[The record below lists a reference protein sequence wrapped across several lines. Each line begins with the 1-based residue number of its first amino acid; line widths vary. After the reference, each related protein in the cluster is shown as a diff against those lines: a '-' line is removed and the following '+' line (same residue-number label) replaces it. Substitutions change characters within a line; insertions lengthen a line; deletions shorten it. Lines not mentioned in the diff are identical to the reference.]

1 MTKLQGNEFIYQ
13 EDLGGLCSICS
24 RYRYEIFDDI
34 RKLIEN
40 KIVNIIKKVRF
51 I

>member
-13 EDLGGLCSICS
+13 KDLDGFYSICS
-24 RYRYEIFDDI
+24 RYEYEIFDNI
-34 RKLIEN
+34 RKLIKN